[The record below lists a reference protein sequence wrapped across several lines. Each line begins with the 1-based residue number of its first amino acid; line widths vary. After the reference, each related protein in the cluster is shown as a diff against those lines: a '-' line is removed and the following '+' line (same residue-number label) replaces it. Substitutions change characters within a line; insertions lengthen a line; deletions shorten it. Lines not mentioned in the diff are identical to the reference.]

1 MFDEKNNSLKK
12 DMSSNIYPTLPPY
25 VDANH
30 MIEIYQSEDRKEWKE
45 TGLKT
50 ADFEPR
56 KYYWTMKL
64 IIYSTTDMKSS
75 KTMIM
80 VTNPILGIAKPQK
93 ATQRK
98 TNFVQCM
105 YAMTLESRCNDLII
119 KRAYEKAQAC

>member
-1 MFDEKNNSLKK
+1 
-12 DMSSNIYPTLPPY
+12 
-25 VDANH
+25 
-30 MIEIYQSEDRKEWKE
+30 
-45 TGLKT
+45 
-50 ADFEPR
+50 
-56 KYYWTMKL
+56 MKL

-105 YAMTLESRCNDLII
+105 YAITLESRCNDLII